1 VKKLYLSKATAKV
14 ELVIA
19 QFSDSHLF
27 SDINSLHYGANVYHN
42 LRKVLSALAQ
52 DKSIDVIIFTGDLT
66 QDHSEQSYVNFVEAV
81 NLAGIKKPIYFLA
94 GNHDEYELLNNYL
107 VNTPFNQQKLI
118 ETEHWQI
125 CLLNS
130 KSATPAGFI
139 SEQSL
144 QRLRSSI
151 NAQKKQILFT
161 HHHPIDVNYFIDKHG
176 LENKPELWQTLSE
189 QPSIA
194 AIACGH
200 VHRALDLTQTL
211 EATTVRVLTCP
222 ATSIQFDP
230 RAKGI
235 KALPRSAKQGIGYR
249 HISLF
254 VDGEFTSHVHFCNE
268 LTER

>member
-1 VKKLYLSKATAKV
+1 MNKLPLSNKSARV

-27 SDINSLHYGANVYHN
+27 ADINSLHYGANVYHN

-52 DKSIDVIIFTGDLT
+52 DKTIDVIIFTGDLT

-81 NLAGIKKPIYFLA
+81 KFSGVEKPIYFLA
-94 GNHDEYELLNNYL
+94 GNHDEYDLLNKFL

-125 CLLNS
+125 GLLNS

-144 QRLRSSI
+144 QQLRNSI
-151 NAQKKQILFT
+151 NTQKKQILFT
-161 HHHPIDVNYFIDKHG
+161 HHHPVDVNYFIDKHG

-189 QPSIA
+189 QASIT

-200 VHRALDLTQTL
+200 VHRALDLTQIL
-211 EATTVRVLTCP
+211 DETTVRVLTCP

-235 KALPRSAKQGIGYR
+235 KALPRSAEQGIGYR

-254 VDGEFTSHVHFCNE
+254 VDGEFTTTVHFCE
-268 LTER
+268 EFTE